1 MMAAGPRRLAIRLLP
16 PARRFRTL
24 VAPLARFIEGGA
36 RFGYAARGAV
46 YVSVGV
52 MALLAA
58 LRLSPH
64 ATGAIGAMRAW
75 GAWPPGI
82 ALLWAAGLGL
92 YAFAGWRAL
101 QALFD
106 ADRLGAK
113 PAALAERVGKAVS
126 GLVYGTLAVSVF
138 GVLDAI
144 EDLHEVDDQAAT
156 QAAIGDVLAMPGGE
170 ALVMALGALV
180 LAAGV
185 GNAVRA
191 FIGHFT
197 ETLDCDP
204 GQARLAGSLARVG
217 YFARGLAML
226 LAGGLTLMAGWHARA
241 SEAYG
246 VGGAL
251 EVLKAQRFGHPLLG
265 VIALG
270 LIAFGLFSF
279 FKACLRRIGC

>member
-16 PARRFRTL
+16 PARRFRAL

-113 PAALAERVGKAVS
+113 PAALA
-126 GLVYGTLAVSVF
+126 
-138 GVLDAI
+138 
-144 EDLHEVDDQAAT
+144 
-156 QAAIGDVLAMPGGE
+156 
-170 ALVMALGALV
+170 
-180 LAAGV
+180 
-185 GNAVRA
+185 
-191 FIGHFT
+191 
-197 ETLDCDP
+197 
-204 GQARLAGSLARVG
+204 ARVG